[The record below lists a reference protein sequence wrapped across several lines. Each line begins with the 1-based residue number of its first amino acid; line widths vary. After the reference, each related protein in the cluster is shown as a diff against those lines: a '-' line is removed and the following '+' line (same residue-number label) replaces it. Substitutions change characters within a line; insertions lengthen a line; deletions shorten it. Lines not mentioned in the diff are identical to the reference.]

1 MGRRWGQIE
10 CLRGVRDSENLR
22 GVRRGRRP
30 NRPEGGFGGR
40 SPPAPAEPGRP
51 AAVCCGGQGAAKPQE
66 GVFAGVRDSENLRE
80 VRRGRRSNR
89 PPGGFGGRS
98 PPAPAEPG
106 RPAAVCCGG
115 QGAAKPQEGVFAGV
129 RDSENLRE
137 VRRGRRSNRPPG
149 GFGGRSPPAPAE
161 PGRPAAVCCGGRG
174 AAKPQEG
181 VFAGDGIVKTCGG
194 AQGPQAKP
202 PGGRFRRAPPAGPGG
217 AGAACGPVPGP
228 CGGYSSLAE
237 TCQYLRSRLR
247 NWMASATWFGPI
259 ISLPARSAM
268 VRATRSRRS

>member
-40 SPPAPAEPGRP
+40 SPPAPAEPG
-51 AAVCCGGQGAAKPQE
+51 
-66 GVFAGVRDSENLRE
+66 
-80 VRRGRRSNR
+80 
-89 PPGGFGGRS
+89 
-98 PPAPAEPG
+98 PAEPG